1 MEDEDGSTDAFCE
14 VIVLVPWGED
24 CVFWRQPESSESS
37 QYFHNWASKTLRDH
51 LIFTLMEPVGLQLSS
66 YEREGARGVSSFST
80 PSTNL
85 RSLHLS
91 WEVPSVQF
99 VQSIQKNHI
108 LYQSTRHLQRSLGIL
123 FCWNFRFPK
132 KTTKT
137 PQDGASDW
145 SFPGIG
151 LRSQKTHPSKLHGG
165 CRCWATLRPLL
176 HGVPAIHVP
185 RCDFGWF
192 LVPYAYASWWS
203 DSDSMIH
210 WNHEMIDDNNFKFL
224 CWGMRIWCEVFLEL
238 KSQAHFERFGF
249 DPVSSSKVAK
259 RLIQQDLAVSS
270 KPIVW
275 PEDVNLWNAIFDF
288 SGKKGMSNWLDP
300 QFSSNKSSGCQ
311 NVKKPYQ
318 PFPRC
323 PCCFPRFFFPVWGR
337 GSPTNFRIAF
347 PGVSWAWRRW
357 TTLT

>member
-132 KTTKT
+132 KNHQNTS
-137 PQDGASDW
+137 G
-145 SFPGIG
+145 
-151 LRSQKTHPSKLHGG
+151 RSQWLKLPRNWFEISENSSVETPMVGAAVG
-165 CRCWATLRPLL
+165 PPWGLCSMECQLSMCQ
-176 HGVPAIHVP
+176 GAILDDLWCHM
-185 RCDFGWF
+185 F
-192 LVPYAYASWWS
+192 YAKL
-203 DSDSMIH
+203 MI
-210 WNHEMIDDNNFKFL
+210 
-224 CWGMRIWCEVFLEL
+224 R
-238 KSQAHFERFGF
+238 
-249 DPVSSSKVAK
+249 
-259 RLIQQDLAVSS
+259 
-270 KPIVW
+270 
-275 PEDVNLWNAIFDF
+275 
-288 SGKKGMSNWLDP
+288 
-300 QFSSNKSSGCQ
+300 
-311 NVKKPYQ
+311 
-318 PFPRC
+318 
-323 PCCFPRFFFPVWGR
+323 
-337 GSPTNFRIAF
+337 
-347 PGVSWAWRRW
+347 
-357 TTLT
+357 